1 MFNLTEDQ
9 KTAVKNYAAAH
20 AAFTAHYRL
29 MMAAELMAQTIATP
43 GVQGKIE
50 RHEQELQIHAEE
62 ALWIGTNLGL
72 TRDEI
77 VCPRMAQ
84 YLPQPEME
92 D

>member
-1 MFNLTEDQ
+1 M
-9 KTAVKNYAAAH
+9 KNYAAAH
-20 AAFTAHYRL
+20 AAFTTHYSR
-29 MMAAELMAQTIATP
+29 MMAAELMAQ
-43 GVQGKIE
+43 
-50 RHEQELQIHAEE
+50 E

>member
-9 KTAVKNYAAAH
+9 TTAVKNYAAAH
-20 AAFTAHYRL
+20 AAFTTHYSR
-29 MMAAELMAQTIATP
+29 MMAAELMAQ
-43 GVQGKIE
+43 
-50 RHEQELQIHAEE
+50 E

>member
-20 AAFTAHYRL
+20 AAFTTHYSRML
-29 MMAAELMAQTIATP
+29 AAELMAQ
-43 GVQGKIE
+43 
-50 RHEQELQIHAEE
+50 E

-72 TRDEI
+72 PRDEI

>member
-20 AAFTAHYRL
+20 AAFTTHYSR
-29 MMAAELMAQTIATP
+29 MMAAELMAQ
-43 GVQGKIE
+43 
-50 RHEQELQIHAEE
+50 E

>member
-1 MFNLTEDQ
+1 M
-9 KTAVKNYAAAH
+9 KNYAAAH
-20 AAFTAHYRL
+20 AAFTTHYSR
-29 MMAAELMAQTIATP
+29 MMAAELMAQAVTVP

-50 RHEQELQIHAEE
+50 RHEQELKIQAEE

>member
-1 MFNLTEDQ
+1 M
-9 KTAVKNYAAAH
+9 KNYAAAH
-20 AAFTAHYRL
+20 AAFTTHYSR
-29 MMAAELMAQTIATP
+29 MMAAELMAQAVAVP

-50 RHEQELQIHAEE
+50 FHEQELKIQAEE